1 MIINESV
8 ILDTKKQIEGY
19 LAHKWGLTNYL
30 SAQHTYKTTAPQTGF
45 HYVSGNSD
53 ILEINGTNAIIR
65 GSGTVTV
72 TANAPENPT
81 AFAAIPVSKQ
91 IIIEKAQLTVTGQDL
106 SLSVGASIPDL
117 NYTISGWKYNDS
129 SLATANLADVGN
141 LILWLDAADSS
152 TLFADTSLTVSATS
166 SVAGWKDKS
175 GNANHATQSNATY
188 QPTYNAAGMSG
199 RPGIDF
205 STDRLSIPSVDML
218 GKTLVAVVQPDASQT
233 QQILS
238 SSSTN
243 VQLRLSSSNQ
253 LQYAS
258 SAPRY
263 NNGTASSET
272 IANDQISVVSF
283 VLDSQLKFSVNGS
296 LENSGVS
303 QNSSGSTT
311 YNQLASNNGH
321 ENFNGKMGEFIILNS
336 ISSSDREK
344 VEGYLA
350 HKWGLK
356 DSLPSNH
363 SHKNITM
370 GGLAVTTDA
379 TSSSSAGKYYIRP
392 GGAFSDKYTFSYVD
406 GDLILDSKTAQSIT
420 WDQNFSGIGV
430 GQIVD
435 LNASASSNLAVQYTV
450 SDTSVA
456 ELAVT
461 NQSSLKAWWK
471 LDETN
476 GVDASDSSIVGS
488 TGSVENSTSGHW
500 NPGKF
505 GNALSLDGVNDYVHI
520 YSYNGIGGG
529 TRRTIALWFKTSTAN
544 KPILQYGASGNGTLL
559 KLSLNSSGAAV
570 LDLGGTSIT
579 SSTGG
584 LADGN
589 WHHLVATLPAGGT
602 IGDARLYID
611 GTSNQVTNTTSVNT
625 STSNNLVIGRDG
637 PSGSAYFNG
646 QIDDVRFYE
655 AELNSTLV
663 SQLYGDGNGDFNRLK
678 IKAAGTV
685 TLTATQSGNSSY
697 AAAPSVDL
705 TATFD
710 KSNQTISFGT
720 LPDKSVGDFNFI
732 PTAVASSGM
741 DVTFTSSNEEVAKV
755 LTDNRTIQIRS
766 AGTATITASQAGDDA
781 YNAATSVAQPLTVG
795 YYNLQDDSFPGI
807 RLWLDGN
814 NLDGDGTEDTTHN
827 GSTLIPMGWR
837 SVVPGLT
844 SRATTSTAGRQTRP
858 TVRLMGQPLSMAKV
872 CFISPLPIASIFP
885 AVETRKYAP
894 LLRY

>member
-1 MIINESV
+1 
-8 ILDTKKQIEGY
+8 
-19 LAHKWGLTNYL
+19 
-30 SAQHTYKTTAPQTGF
+30 
-45 HYVSGNSD
+45 
-53 ILEINGTNAIIR
+53 
-65 GSGTVTV
+65 
-72 TANAPENPT
+72 
-81 AFAAIPVSKQ
+81 
-91 IIIEKAQLTVTGQDL
+91 
-106 SLSVGASIPDL
+106 
-117 NYTISGWKYNDS
+117 
-129 SLATANLADVGN
+129 
-141 LILWLDAADSS
+141 
-152 TLFADTSLTVSATS
+152 
-166 SVAGWKDKS
+166 
-175 GNANHATQSNATY
+175 
-188 QPTYNAAGMSG
+188 
-199 RPGIDF
+199 
-205 STDRLSIPSVDML
+205 
-218 GKTLVAVVQPDASQT
+218 
-233 QQILS
+233 
-238 SSSTN
+238 
-243 VQLRLSSSNQ
+243 
-253 LQYAS
+253 
-258 SAPRY
+258 
-263 NNGTASSET
+263 
-272 IANDQISVVSF
+272 
-283 VLDSQLKFSVNGS
+283 
-296 LENSGVS
+296 
-303 QNSSGSTT
+303 
-311 YNQLASNNGH
+311 
-321 ENFNGKMGEFIILNS
+321 
-336 ISSSDREK
+336 
-344 VEGYLA
+344 
-350 HKWGLK
+350 
-356 DSLPSNH
+356 
-363 SHKNITM
+363 M

-379 TSSSSAGKYYIRP
+379 TSSSSAGTYYVRP

-420 WDQNFSGIGV
+420 WDQNFSQLGV

-450 SDTSVA
+450 GDTSVA

-637 PSGSAYFNG
+637 PGGSAYFNG

-685 TLTATQSGNSSY
+685 TLTATQPGNSV
-697 AAAPSVDL
+697 P
-705 TATFD
+705 
-710 KSNQTISFGT
+710 
-720 LPDKSVGDFNFI
+720 
-732 PTAVASSGM
+732 M
-741 DVTFTSSNEEVAKV
+741 
-755 LTDNRTIQIRS
+755 
-766 AGTATITASQAGDDA
+766 
-781 YNAATSVAQPLTVG
+781 PL
-795 YYNLQDDSFPGI
+795 
-807 RLWLDGN
+807 
-814 NLDGDGTEDTTHN
+814 H
-827 GSTLIPMGWR
+827 
-837 SVVPGLT
+837 
-844 SRATTSTAGRQTRP
+844 
-858 TVRLMGQPLSMAKV
+858 
-872 CFISPLPIASIFP
+872 
-885 AVETRKYAP
+885 
-894 LLRY
+894 LR